1 MTRSLLL
8 ILTLLLLPL
17 LPARAQEQQDTAF
30 QQLRERYL
38 QLYNIPDKEAEF
50 KEASE
55 LMKAYYQEKGNLD
68 SYYKVRI
75 NEALYDSERGHS
87 YSAIKKANNTLE
99 DMKRDGI
106 KQYQVVYTVL
116 GSIFDSRGNYR
127 MAKKYYLEALK
138 NAVPTDTGSVIS
150 IYSRLADLT
159 STREPQEAWKWNE
172 QFGSMVRNNPN
183 FYKVYLILKGQI
195 SFFLQDKRKFASA
208 YQEVVALRQQHPEIN
223 DYGLTSMK
231 LMHEVFQGNY
241 DKVLKTIQHDTLHR
255 KDLNQLDIRIKAYQI
270 MKMDNRAM
278 DEVEK
283 RRDLRDSLNSDMLFN
298 NINEIN
304 AELGIAKL
312 NEEAARE
319 REIWLAAVI
328 VLLLTGLGLTVSR
341 YMTRRRYQKELLKQ
355 NKELEIAL
363 SRAEE
368 SDRMKSLFIEHVSH
382 EIRTPLNIITGYAQI
397 ITNPS
402 YDLEEKDRDNMLNAI
417 KVNTMEITDI
427 VNELLDV
434 ANDESKE
441 YLTKDDN
448 IAVNAFCRELLDKT
462 ETKNNGRLEIKFK
475 TDLSDGYTFKC
486 NKVALEKT
494 IMQLMGNALKF
505 TEQGFVELYVHDSP
519 DHGVIRFIISDTG
532 IGISEQ
538 YKDKVFDR
546 FFKADTFKQG
556 FGLGLTISRKA
567 ANLLGGSL
575 HYDSTYTKG
584 ARFILTLPAA

>member
-1 MTRSLLL
+1 
-8 ILTLLLLPL
+8 
-17 LPARAQEQQDTAF
+17 
-30 QQLRERYL
+30 
-38 QLYNIPDKEAEF
+38 
-50 KEASE
+50 
-55 LMKAYYQEKGNLD
+55 
-68 SYYKVRI
+68 
-75 NEALYDSERGHS
+75 
-87 YSAIKKANNTLE
+87 
-99 DMKRDGI
+99 
-106 KQYQVVYTVL
+106 
-116 GSIFDSRGNYR
+116 
-127 MAKKYYLEALK
+127 
-138 NAVPTDTGSVIS
+138 
-150 IYSRLADLT
+150 
-159 STREPQEAWKWNE
+159 
-172 QFGSMVRNNPN
+172 
-183 FYKVYLILKGQI
+183 
-195 SFFLQDKRKFASA
+195 
-208 YQEVVALRQQHPEIN
+208 
-223 DYGLTSMK
+223 
-231 LMHEVFQGNY
+231 
-241 DKVLKTIQHDTLHR
+241 
-255 KDLNQLDIRIKAYQI
+255 
-270 MKMDNRAM
+270 
-278 DEVEK
+278 
-283 RRDLRDSLNSDMLFN
+283 
-298 NINEIN
+298 
-304 AELGIAKL
+304 
-312 NEEAARE
+312 
-319 REIWLAAVI
+319 
-328 VLLLTGLGLTVSR
+328 LLLTGLGLTVSR
-341 YMTRRRYQKELLKQ
+341 YLTRRRYQKELLKQ

-397 ITNPS
+397 ITNPN

-538 YKDKVFDR
+538 DKDKIFDR